1 MTVGM
6 WKRYAVSFLVNAGI
20 TLLVLFARGF
30 NLKIYYIDAFSVSGA
45 VSMLLGLFIWVVR
58 AGMFDTIG
66 YGFSTL
72 RDNRKYRDLY
82 EYSSRKKEKRSR
94 QGGFFL
100 PLLVTGLGFLGVS
113 FLIAA
118 V

>member
-1 MTVGM
+1 M
-6 WKRYAVSFLVNAGI
+6 WKRYAAAFLINVGL
-20 TLLVLFARGF
+20 TLLVLLARGF
-30 NLKIYYIDAFSVSGA
+30 DLKIYYVDAFSVAGA
-45 VSMLLGLFIWVVR
+45 VSILLGLFTWVVR
-58 AGMFDTIG
+58 AGMFDTVG

-72 RDNRKYRDLY
+72 LDHRKYRDLY

-100 PLLVTGLGFLGVS
+100 PLFVMGLGFLGIS
-113 FLIAA
+113 LLITA